1 MKLNLF
7 LYGFVVLIWGTTWQ
21 AITLQQRSLIA
32 PEVAVFWR
40 FLIASLLLFIVLILF
55 KKLKKIPKQAH
66 LLCLLQGCCIFG
78 FNFLCF
84 YYAVHY
90 INSGLEA
97 IIFSLAV
104 LFNAINS
111 RIFFKQS
118 ISPRFY
124 FSAALGISGIVA
136 LFWHD
141 IYGTHF
147 KSDVLFG
154 IVLCLMGTCGFS
166 LGNMLSVQHQKQGR
180 DIFTT
185 TAYAM
190 LYGAMIMLSLCLILG
205 KNLLPQVQVI
215 SQLSILYLA
224 IFGSVIGFCTYFI
237 LVGRIGASNAAY
249 STLLFPLV
257 ALIISTMMDGYVWT
271 VNAVFGIGLILLGNA
286 VFFIKFKRL
295 AWFKSKQAING

>member
-1 MKLNLF
+1 MKLSLM
-7 LYGFVVLIWGTTWQ
+7 LYGFVVVLWGTTWQ
-21 AITLQQRSLIA
+21 AITLQQRSFIS

-40 FLIASLLLFIVLILF
+40 FLIASALLFSVLILF
-55 KKLKKIPKQAH
+55 KRLKKISKEAH

-111 RIFFKQS
+111 RIFFKQA

-124 FSAALGISGIVA
+124 MAACCGVSGIVA

-141 IYGTHF
+141 IYGVSF
-147 KSDVLFG
+147 KPDVLLG
-154 IVLCLMGTCGFS
+154 IVLCLMGTYGFS

-190 LYGAMIMLSLCLILG
+190 LYGAIIMLSLSIIQG
-205 KNLLPQVQVI
+205 KNIVPHIQMI
-215 SQLSILYLA
+215 SQMAILYLA
-224 IFGSVIGFCTYFI
+224 VFGSVIGFCAYFI

-257 ALIISTMMDGYVWT
+257 ALIISTVMEGYVWT
-271 VNAVFGIGLILLGNA
+271 ANAVLGIVLILLGNA
-286 VFFIKFKRL
+286 VFFVKLQRL
-295 AWFKSKQAING
+295 KLFKSKQAIN